1 MAEPKYIRLKRI
13 EDLVNIVIT
22 AQMPLIH
29 HLEYDGHHVY
39 FIPFLP
45 FADTGVIYYVLYDR
59 PLPGRFV
66 VYNKFDGS
74 VFFSNFLRGDTRLT
88 FVPIVE
94 VADQNVFSLKDLV
107 PKAVRKKKKGAT
119 IVTIRDGERMI
130 EEVSFTL
137 SQ

>member
-1 MAEPKYIRLKRI
+1 MAEPKYIRLKRV

-45 FADTGVIYYVLYDR
+45 FADTGVIYYVLSDR

-66 VYNKFDGS
+66 VYNKFNGS
-74 VFFSNFLRGDTRLT
+74 ISFSNFLRGDTKLT
-88 FVPIVE
+88 FIPIVE
-94 VADQNVFSLKDLV
+94 VVDQNVFSPKDLV
-107 PKAVRKKKKGAT
+107 PKAVRKKKKGVS
-119 IVTIRDGERMI
+119 IVHLRNGEKLM